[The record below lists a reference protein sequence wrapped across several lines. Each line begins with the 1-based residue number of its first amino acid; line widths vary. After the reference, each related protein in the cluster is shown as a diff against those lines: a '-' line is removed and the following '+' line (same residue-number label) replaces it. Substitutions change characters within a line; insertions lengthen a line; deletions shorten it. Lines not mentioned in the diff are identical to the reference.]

1 MEAATVL
8 VVEDEVLIGQDI
20 RRILLSF
27 GYEVSA
33 VASTGRAAIEAV
45 EARLPD
51 LVLMDIRLK
60 GPLDGVQT
68 AAQLR
73 DRVDVPL
80 VYLTSHADEAT
91 FARAK
96 KTAPYGYVIK
106 PFTDWELRV
115 SVEVALGRH
124 ALETKSAAKALQLA
138 EANVELVARGE
149 ERKRESERLLRAART
164 DPLTEAS
171 NRLHLQEDLEGIADR
186 VRRYG
191 HQYCAA
197 FLDIDAFKS
206 YNDSHGHLAGDN
218 AIRLVSYAIQKQ
230 LRRSDNF
237 YRYGGD
243 EFLVLL
249 PEQSSSSARECAER
263 VRAAV
268 ESIPVAGGRDGLVR
282 AVTMSIGIA
291 DFRVTLGQDAIQSWL
306 RRADAALYR
315 AKGRGR
321 NCVETDP

>member
-1 MEAATVL
+1 MGAAAVL
-8 VVEDEVLIGQDI
+8 VVEDEAVIAQDI
-20 RRILLSF
+20 RRILLGF
-27 GYEVSA
+27 GYEVCA
-33 VASTGRAAIEAV
+33 VASTGRDAIAAAET
-45 EARLPD
+45 RLPD
-51 LVLMDIRLK
+51 LVLMDIRLE

-68 AAQLR
+68 AEQLR
-73 DRVDVPL
+73 ERIDVPV

-96 KTAPYGYVIK
+96 ATGPYGYIIK

-124 ALETKSAAKALQLA
+124 ALEAKSVAKALELA

-149 ERKRESERLLRAART
+149 ERKRESEGLLRAART

-171 NRLHLQEDLEGIADR
+171 NRLRLQEDLQGIADR
-186 VRRYG
+186 VERYG

-197 FLDIDAFKS
+197 FIDLDAFKS
-206 YNDSHGHLAGDN
+206 YNDCHGHLAGDN

-249 PEQSSSSARECAER
+249 PEQSAASGGECAER
-263 VRAAV
+263 VREAV
-268 ESIPVAGGRDGLVR
+268 ASIPIAADGLVR
-282 AVTMSIGIA
+282 TVTMSIGVA
-291 DFRVTLGQDAIQSWL
+291 DFRLTPGQDSIQSWL
-306 RRADAALYR
+306 HRADKALYR

-321 NCVETDP
+321 NCVEIDP